1 LSLDRLIAEAS
12 PEAAARAWAGLY
24 RLWGVQAAVRS
35 DEQACA
41 QAPGVGLRCLQGGG
55 SWTVLT
61 HYDRPALLLLV
72 AAEGRRV
79 PVLLQEIL
87 GSDARIQV
95 DGLELVVPVVELKQH
110 WFGEYRLLWRT
121 PPDGRAVLRPGDR
134 GADVAWLR
142 ERLQTVTGL
151 TSIAPDQNFYDAGL
165 KELVASFQRD
175 QDLAADGVA
184 GARTLINLNNLEK
197 QAGVPRLGM
206 PRS

>member
-1 LSLDRLIAEAS
+1 M
-12 PEAAARAWAGLY
+12 
-24 RLWGVQAAVRS
+24 
-35 DEQACA
+35 
-41 QAPGVGLRCLQGGG
+41 
-55 SWTVLT
+55 
-61 HYDRPALLLLV
+61 
-72 AAEGRRV
+72 
-79 PVLLQEIL
+79 
-87 GSDARIQV
+87 
-95 DGLELVVPVVELKQH
+95 PVVELKRH